1 MTADAESSMKP
12 VAKTGLLNAST
23 NITLSADAFPADR
36 ADVKL
41 VMNELRGPGN
51 TVMIQSYMNE
61 TPFQAAETVTKR
73 AARFSVK
80 ELNCKEQLCEPK
92 RYDSTYNTQGTLAAL

>member
-1 MTADAESSMKP
+1 MKP

-23 NITLSADAFPADR
+23 NVTLSSNAFPADR

-41 VMNELRGPGN
+41 VTKELIGPGN
-51 TVMIQSYMNE
+51 TDMLQLYMNE

-92 RYDSTYNTQGTLAAL
+92 RYDSTYNTQGTLADL